1 MVKLGFITS
10 YSMSRN
16 PIKLREKVLSFGN
29 CMIINDVS
37 LASVLL
43 NLYTLVRYWKN
54 TSKFCSSLVMF
65 YATLHAKR
73 RLMLQ

>member
-10 YSMSRN
+10 YPMSRN
-16 PIKLREKVLSFGN
+16 LIKLRETVLSFGN
-29 CMIINDVS
+29 SMIINDVG

-54 TSKFCSSLVMF
+54 TSKFFSSFVMF
-65 YATLHAKR
+65 YATLHAKT
-73 RLMLQ
+73 RLIFQ